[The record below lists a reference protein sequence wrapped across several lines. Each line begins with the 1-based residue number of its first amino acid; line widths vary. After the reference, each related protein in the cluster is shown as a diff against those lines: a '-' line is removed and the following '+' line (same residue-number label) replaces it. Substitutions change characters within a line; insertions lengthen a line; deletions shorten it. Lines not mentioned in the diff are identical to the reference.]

1 MNENENNEVIQT
13 EDSNDIII
21 KAKEIPDE
29 EMNEAVSFD
38 EPVNE

>member
-1 MNENENNEVIQT
+1 M
-13 EDSNDIII
+13 EDSEDMII

-38 EPVNE
+38 DQN